1 MVEVSSK
8 VEVKL
13 LKWQEKGIPPGVGQG
28 EEGFHVEQTASAKV
42 LWQKGTE
49 YLISLES

>member
-13 LKWQEKGIPPGVGQG
+13 LKWQEKGIPPGVDQE
-28 EEGFHVEQTASAKV
+28 EEGFQVEHTASAKV
-42 LWQKGTE
+42 LRQKGTE
-49 YLISLES
+49 HLISLES